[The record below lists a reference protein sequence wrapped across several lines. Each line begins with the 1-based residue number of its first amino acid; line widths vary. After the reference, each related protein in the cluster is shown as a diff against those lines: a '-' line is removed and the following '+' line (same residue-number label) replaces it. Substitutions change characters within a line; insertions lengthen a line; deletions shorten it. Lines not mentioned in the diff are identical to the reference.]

1 MTAGLPQSAG
11 CAERGSPESARE
23 LLEGVC
29 MALSDEGADAL
40 RFGNDDVNHVLMC
53 AAADVLDAL
62 DALTWP

>member
-1 MTAGLPQSAG
+1 
-11 CAERGSPESARE
+11 
-23 LLEGVC
+23 

-40 RFGNDDVNHVLMC
+40 RIGNDDVNHVLMC